1 MTIKLANRVLVTTA
15 TTGTGTL
22 TLGSAVAGYQS
33 FTDGGIVNTDSV
45 RYLITEGNAWE
56 IGVGVFSAGTLTR
69 VPDESSLGGG
79 AISLLGNARV
89 AVAATASDFTGVQ
102 PGDLATVATTGDY
115 DDLVGKPTLGTA
127 AALDVGTAAGEV
139 VVLDG
144 SARLPAVDGSQLTGL
159 PSGDVVGPASAV
171 DSGVALFDGTTGQ
184 LLKDGGVLATV
195 ALSGDYDDLEY
206 KPTLGTAAALDVGT
220 GALDVVQLDGSAKLP
235 AVDGS
240 QLTNLPVPSG
250 VGDVEGPASSTDN
263 AFAQFDG
270 TTGKLLKD
278 GVVAGTSANNLVQ
291 LDGSAKLPA
300 VDGSQLT
307 NLAAATGVGDV
318 VGPASAVNN
327 GVALFDGT
335 TGKLLKD
342 GGALAT
348 VATTGDYDDLSD
360 KPTLG
365 TAAALDVGTGAL
377 NVVQLDAAAKLPAVD
392 GSQLTNLATA
402 TGVGDVVG
410 PASSTANAF
419 AQFDGT
425 TGKLLKD
432 GVVAGT
438 SANNL
443 VQLDG
448 TAKLPAVDGSQ
459 LTNLAAATGVGDVVG
474 PASATNNAVPQ
485 FDGTTGKL
493 IKNGPTIGTG
503 ANEIVQLDG
512 AAKLPAVDGS
522 QLTNLATATGV
533 GDVVGPAS
541 STNNALAQYDGT
553 TGKLLK
559 DGPTIGTSANQIVQ
573 LDGSAKLPAVDGSQL
588 TNLGAATGV
597 GDVVGPSSAVNN
609 GVALFDGTTG
619 KLLKDGGTLATVAT
633 TGDYD
638 DLSDKPTI
646 PDETND
652 LAVSGDTSAGGSL
665 TLAGTLRNGILR
677 RTVTGN
683 TTFTFF
689 TPTETYASFVLHL
702 INGGD
707 YTVTWPASVDWP
719 GGNAPALTSS
729 GDDVLT
735 FITTD
740 TGTTWFGFLSGAN
753 LS

>member
-15 TTGTGTL
+15 TTGTGTI

-115 DDLVGKPTLGTA
+115 DDLTNKPTLGTA

-291 LDGSAKLPA
+291 LDGSAKMPA

-459 LTNLAAATGVGDVVG
+459 LTNLATATGVGDVVG

-559 DGPTIGTSANQIVQ
+559 DGPTIGTGANEIVQ

-597 GDVVGPSSAVNN
+597 GDVVGPSSAVSN

-619 KLLKDGGTLATVAT
+619 KLLKDGGVLATVAT

-638 DLSDKPTI
+638 DLEYKPTI
-646 PDETND
+646 PQNAND
-652 LAVSGDTSAGGSL
+652 LATEGSALGNITSTATVDLTAGQVF
-665 TLAGTLRNGILR
+665 TA
-677 RTVTGN
+677 TVTGAV
-683 TTFTFF
+683 TLTFSN
-689 TPTETYASFVLHL
+689 PNAYDEFVL
-702 INGGD
+702 IVTNGGSAAI
-707 YTVTWPASVDWP
+707 TWPASVDWP
-719 GGNAPALTSS
+719 GGNAPTLTAS
-729 GDDVLT
+729 GVDVLVFVT
-735 FITTD
+735 SD
-740 TGTTWFGFLSGAN
+740 TGTTWLGALSMEDVQ
-753 LS
+753 